1 MAYPDESCWPYEP
14 NARKSTKRVD
24 WFSIPDESFLRAT
37 PARIRSLD
45 EADARRLYTD
55 DRLGHRREQLPDDAR
70 SALDMMMTGAV
81 VSSSPKADK
90 SRRQEVRDSIEE
102 GIESVI
108 ADASAD
114 GNVSGQIAGLKLK
127 AELYTLLNEKSTEK
141 KEDAVL
147 ALRLA
152 SARKRIS

>member
-45 EADARRLYTD
+45 EADARKLYTD

-70 SALDMMMTGAV
+70 NALDMMMTGAV
-81 VSSSPKADK
+81 APSAPVADR
-90 SRRQEVRDSIEE
+90 SRRQEVRESIEQ

-127 AELYTLLNEKSTEK
+127 AELYTLLNEKNNEK

-152 SARKRIS
+152 AARKRIS